1 MAYGPPPKT
10 GAALLTEA
18 MKAAGWT
25 YRSPQGYAPGRYINT
40 KTNQSQTSA
49 PPAAGWTLVNTPA
62 GGRYLSETGGTSATR
77 PTEPATGPVTST
89 GASGPP
95 SRTSGT
101 GGPSTTLVSTS
112 AGGDGLTEAQL
123 QRRRRG
129 RAQTNLTGGAV
140 GAASIAKKTLVGI

>member
-1 MAYGPPPKT
+1 MPYGPPPKT
-10 GAALLTEA
+10 GAALLTDA

-25 YRSPQGYAPGRYINT
+25 YRPPQGYAPGMYINT

-49 PPAAGWTLVNTPA
+49 PLPAGWGSIDTP
-62 GGRYLSETGGTSATR
+62 GGPRFVSETGDFSATR
-77 PTEPATGPVTST
+77 PTEPETGPVTET

-95 SRTSGT
+95 TRTSGT